1 MVTVETALAL
11 AALVVVTAG
20 MAWVVSLVATQ
31 ARCVDAARD
40 TARAI
45 ARGESSAASQAEG
58 RRSAPAGAD
67 IAVQVADDVV
77 TVEVSV
83 EARPPWPVLSHLPGV
98 PVSGRAVVALEP
110 GHPDPLTAPDR

>member
-1 MVTVETALAL
+1 MVTAETALAL
-11 AALVVVTAG
+11 TALVVVMAG
-20 MAWVVSLVATQ
+20 MAWVVSLVAMQ

-40 TARAI
+40 TARAV

-67 IAVQVADDVV
+67 IVVRIAHGVA

-83 EARPPWPVLSHLPGV
+83 DARPPWPVLSHLPGV

-110 GHPDPLTAPDR
+110 GRHDW